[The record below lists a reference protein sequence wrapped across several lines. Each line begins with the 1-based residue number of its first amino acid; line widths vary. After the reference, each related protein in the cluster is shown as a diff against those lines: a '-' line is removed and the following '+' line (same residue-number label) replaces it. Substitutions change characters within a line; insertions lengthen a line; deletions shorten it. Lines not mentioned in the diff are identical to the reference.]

1 MKDKKIG
8 VDAAEE
14 IKKSIKDRSKK
25 KFGVDSVD
33 YLNNKIKEYSNKLT
47 DWSNVNSFSIDEN
60 LVTTLHT
67 SQDQVEEIVKHQNK
81 YTELFTL
88 GNLHVSDFI
97 EQGTETNNI
106 VEMKMMLNNEDGTV
120 RLEKVADQNT
130 MYGKYWYRSGINATM
145 KIELKN
151 VIDSIT
157 NVFKLKENDIWIDI
171 ACNDGTLLSQL
182 PKGLI
187 RIGIDPADDSF
198 KEESSKHADL
208 IIQDFFNKEAY
219 QKSKFEKHKAKVI
232 TSIAMFYDLED
243 PDTFIKDIYSVL
255 DKDGLWVMQ
264 LSYTPLM
271 IKQMAFDNI
280 CHEHVYYYSLFNLQN
295 LLSKNGFKIVDCS
308 LNDVNG
314 GSFRVFI
321 MKEEADIKKFGKQP
335 FRDVCQFRI
344 NSLLEYEKTL
354 NLDKKETW
362 FKFFDDI
369 NALKEKTVNFIKEA
383 KASGKKVWGYGAST
397 KGNTLLQYFNLDH
410 TLIDGIA
417 ERSPYKWGLK
427 TVGTNIPI
435 YSEDEMRK
443 EKPDYLLVLPWHFI
457 NEFVERE
464 SDFLKAG
471 GKFIVPC
478 PTFEIIGL

>member
-1 MKDKKIG
+1 LESLDIKSSIQYVKNEKGFGKEGNRIYRLTVERNESVNILERIFNGEVFKTKVTDRFVKIL
-8 VDAAEE
+8 DIEKTTE
-14 IKKSIKDRSKK
+14 NH
-25 KFGVDSVD
+25 SV
-33 YLNNKIKEYSNKLT
+33 YNFE
-47 DWSNVNSFSIDEN
+47 
-60 LVTTLHT
+60 
-67 SQDQVEEIVKHQNK
+67 VEESNSYIC
-81 YTELFTL
+81 
-88 GNLHVSDFI
+88 
-97 EQGTETNNI
+97 
-106 VEMKMMLNNEDGTV
+106 DGITV
-120 RLEKVADQNT
+120 HN
-130 MYGKYWYRSGINATM
+130 
-145 KIELKN
+145 
-151 VIDSIT
+151 
-157 NVFKLKENDIWIDI
+157 
-171 ACNDGTLLSQL
+171 CNDGTLLSQL
-182 PKGLI
+182 PKSLI

-219 QKSKFEKHKAKVI
+219 QKSKFGKQKAKVI

-243 PDTFIKDIYSVL
+243 PDTFIKDIHSVL

-295 LLSKNGFKIVDCS
+295 LLLKNGFKIVDCS

-321 MKEEADIKKFGKQP
+321 MKEEGDIKKFGKQP

-397 KGNTLLQYFNLDH
+397 KGNT
-410 TLIDGIA
+410 
-417 ERSPYKWGLK
+417 SK
-427 TVGTNIPI
+427 
-435 YSEDEMRK
+435 
-443 EKPDYLLVLPWHFI
+443 
-457 NEFVERE
+457 
-464 SDFLKAG
+464 
-471 GKFIVPC
+471 
-478 PTFEIIGL
+478 